1 MVLTRNWPHRRK
13 MSSEEK
19 IVISVLD
26 MVHSIAKCNMQ
37 KEIRYMILE
46 KRDEEEEYGLEGL

>member
-1 MVLTRNWPHRRK
+1 